1 MVAPIEQTCVLARF
15 FADFGLL
22 PDLLALRPARDDP
35 QFDKTGRPIFMFMRP
50 EVDEE
55 LTARKWTRLLEDT
68 KLNTDHIEPEDRPN
82 AYVFHTVLAE
92 DARQLAR
99 RLRLIEGKSLSETGR
114 RLAGIG
120 ERPWDERTEADD
132 HTVEATI
139 EACVREYYVC
149 VGGLDVV
156 DLLTGGAERL
166 AQTDH
171 IWASYVPGLLL
182 AEFEALIHWA
192 FKDRNVATSIR
203 DELVQLRDVAM
214 HRHGQPS
221 PDVAPEE
228 NLIRLADATTALYY
242 DTEELAGRTE
252 LTITEVRSTAMLLT
266 YAGTWKSSPWAPS
279 TTCTCPRSNHG
290 RTEF

>member
-1 MVAPIEQTCVLARF
+1 MVTPLEQTCVLVRF
-15 FADFGLL
+15 FTDFGLL
-22 PDLLALRPARDDP
+22 PELLALRPARDDP
-35 QFDKTGRPIFMFMRP
+35 QFDQTGRRISMFMRP

-68 KLNTDHIEPEDRPN
+68 ELNTDHMEPEDRPN
-82 AYVFHTVLAE
+82 TYVFHTVLAE

-99 RLRLIEGKSLSETGR
+99 RLRLIQGKAVSEAGR
-114 RLAGIG
+114 LLANIG

-132 HTVEATI
+132 HAVEATI
-139 EACVREYYVC
+139 EACIRDYYV
-149 VGGLDVV
+149 GERGLDVV
-156 DLLTGGAERL
+156 DLLAGGAQRL

-228 NLIRLADATTALYY
+228 NLVRFADATTALYY

-266 YAGTWKSSPWAPS
+266 YAGILE
-279 TTCTCPRSNHG
+279 
-290 RTEF
+290 EFSMGPVNYLYVPEG